1 MKKRIWPAASFG
13 IPLLI
18 ALLICVDHNVYP
30 FGDQCILHIDMYHQY
45 CPFFTELLEK
55 IRSGGSFFYSW
66 NIGLGVDFVSLYAY
80 YLASPLNG
88 LLILCPAG
96 FVIEFMTI
104 LVLLKMALCGLTFAY
119 YLREHFK
126 TEHFAV
132 SIFGTAYA
140 LSAFMAAYAWNI
152 MWTDSDSSGSGAPC
166 EGGEDP
172 AVLCRALPEYS
183 VQLLYLDHDL
193 YFHRPVV
200 FVLLA

>member
-152 MWTDSDSSGSGAPC
+152 MWTDC
-166 EGGEDP
+166 M
-172 AVLCRALPEYS
+172 V
-183 VQLLYLDHDL
+183 
-193 YFHRPVV
+193 
-200 FVLLA
+200 